1 MEGTRIPT
9 GGSVAVADY
18 RGAGRSRRRPGWFR
32 LLGPILATSLLLLA
46 SYALALHVSLAFW
59 GVLPVVAV
67 AIIVTGLLN
76 SLVDAPS
83 TDFRRRLSTYAIVV
97 AWVWRALV
105 VYGFGLI
112 LFLATI
118 RFFS

>member
-9 GGSVAVADY
+9 SPGAAAAC
-18 RGAGRSRRRPGWFR
+18 RLAGRSRRRPGWFR
-32 LLGPILATSLLLLA
+32 LLGPGLATSLLLLA

-83 TDFRRRLSTYAIVV
+83 TDFRRRLSSYAIVV
-97 AWVWRALV
+97 AWVWRALMIYCV
-105 VYGFGLI
+105 GLM

-118 RFFS
+118 WFFS